1 MNIQSFFSGLISL
14 FVGFSALF
22 SSTAPAPTFQP
33 SAQLQAIVA
42 SSTHVQVSSSVT
54 VTTDDTDTS
63 SSTEDSSV
71 DSAATIVATS
81 SYPTGSSWLT
91 TLPLG
96 DDKYVTTAPQKGSIY
111 LCHVLS
117 GSGAEVNGSWI
128 HGTTWTPSE
137 KFAVE
142 GTVSWP
148 NATTSSSISGTIRSI
163 KSNDLPTDH
172 TTGIFPIQAT
182 DPAHAIDGNP
192 SSIVAQNLSLA
203 LPAFPVFA
211 AAPGCIYGEVGVM
224 NDGVWLFDGFD
235 AENRDALAH
244 EMQDN
249 HDGHPNQEGYHY
261 HGFTSSIKNISVSTV
276 TGFALDGF
284 PITGPLL
291 PSGKYL
297 TTSDLDECHGMTS
310 TITLDGASVLMYH
323 YVLTQDFPYS
333 VSCFKGTSTFKPTP
347 QTNSGGQGSPQGQQQ
362 MQGGTPPAPP
372 QEAIDIC
379 VGKDAGAP
387 CVVGKAG
394 VGLCESFANTFA
406 CKPM

>member
-1 MNIQSFFSGLISL
+1 
-14 FVGFSALF
+14 
-22 SSTAPAPTFQP
+22 
-33 SAQLQAIVA
+33 
-42 SSTHVQVSSSVT
+42 
-54 VTTDDTDTS
+54 
-63 SSTEDSSV
+63 
-71 DSAATIVATS
+71 
-81 SYPTGSSWLT
+81 
-91 TLPLG
+91 
-96 DDKYVTTAPQKGSIY
+96 
-111 LCHVLS
+111 
-117 GSGAEVNGSWI
+117 
-128 HGTTWTPSE
+128 
-137 KFAVE
+137 
-142 GTVSWP
+142 
-148 NATTSSSISGTIRSI
+148 
-163 KSNDLPTDH
+163 
-172 TTGIFPIQAT
+172 
-182 DPAHAIDGNP
+182 
-192 SSIVAQNLSLA
+192 
-203 LPAFPVFA
+203 
-211 AAPGCIYGEVGVM
+211 M

-261 HGFTSSIKNISVSTV
+261 HGFTSSIKTIPVSTV

-310 TITLDGASVLMYH
+310 TIMLDGASVLMYH
-323 YVLTQDFPYS
+323 YVLTPDFPYS
-333 VSCFKGTSTFKPTP
+333 VSCFKGTSTFKPSP
-347 QTNSGGQGSPQGQQQ
+347 QTNSSGQGNGQASTQQ
-362 MQGGTPPAPP
+362 IQGGTPPAPP